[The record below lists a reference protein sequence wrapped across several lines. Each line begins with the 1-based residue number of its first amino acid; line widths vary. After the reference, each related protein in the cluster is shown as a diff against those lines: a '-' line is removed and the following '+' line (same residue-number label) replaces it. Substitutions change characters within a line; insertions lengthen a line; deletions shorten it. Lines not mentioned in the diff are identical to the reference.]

1 MAAESLPSGGTGLIS
16 PVDDEEAFTG
26 LEAAII
32 LIAFVVVAAV
42 FSYAVLGSGFYA
54 TEKARQVTS
63 DAGTTPSS
71 VVVAG
76 SVILK
81 SDAFS
86 NPELLSFFCE
96 VIGGEVAMSGI
107 HYTLHTTDMIYHV
120 PEKDVQ
126 LRWPS
131 GGSAE
136 GVLSRGQ
143 LLSVRLTIR
152 DAGLAAGDDVTLTII
167 PPRGVPVTIPCSVPG
182 TLLGNKR
189 YEVG

>member
-1 MAAESLPSGGTGLIS
+1 VSGLFS
-16 PVDDEEAFTG
+16 ALDDEEAFTG
-26 LEAAII
+26 LEAAFI

-42 FSYAVLGSGFYA
+42 FSFAVLGSGFYA

-71 VVVAG
+71 VMVTGA
-76 SVILK
+76 VILK
-81 SDAFS
+81 TDAFS
-86 NPELLSFFCE
+86 NPESLSFFCE
-96 VIGGEVAMSGI
+96 VIGGEVAMSDI
-107 HYTLHTTDMIYHV
+107 RYSLHTTQMIYQV
-120 PEKDVQ
+120 PEKDIQ

-136 GVLSRGQ
+136 GVLSRGE

-152 DAGLAAGDDVTLTII
+152 DAGLAARDDFTLTII
-167 PPRGVPVTIPCSVPG
+167 PPRGVLVTIPCSVPG

>member
-1 MAAESLPSGGTGLIS
+1 MSGLFSVIH
-16 PVDDEEAFTG
+16 DEEAFTG
-26 LEAAII
+26 LEAAVI

-42 FSYAVLGSGFYA
+42 FSYALLGSGFYA

-71 VVVAG
+71 VMVAG

-81 SDAFS
+81 TDGFS
-86 NPELLSFFCE
+86 NPESLSFFCE
-96 VIGGEVAMSGI
+96 VIGGEVAISGI
-107 HYTLHTTDMIYHV
+107 HYSLHTTEMIYQV
-120 PEKDVQ
+120 PDTDLQ

-136 GVLSRGQ
+136 GLLSRGE
-143 LLSVRLTIR
+143 LLSVRLTIT
-152 DAGLAAGDDVTLTII
+152 DAGLSTGDDFTLTII
-167 PPRGVPVTIPCSVPG
+167 PPRGVPVNIPCTVPG

>member
-16 PVDDEEAFTG
+16 AVDDEEAFTG
-26 LEAAII
+26 LEAGII

-42 FSYAVLGSGFYA
+42 FSYVILGSGFYA

-71 VVVAG
+71 LIVSGA
-76 SVILK
+76 VILRT
-81 SDAFS
+81 DAFS
-86 NPELLSFFCE
+86 NPESLNFFCE

-107 HYTLHTTDMIYHV
+107 HYTLHTTDMIYQI
-120 PEKDVQ
+120 PKKDIHY
-126 LRWPS
+126 RWPS
-131 GGSAE
+131 GDPAE
-136 GVLSRGQ
+136 GVLSRGK
-143 LLSVRLTIR
+143 LLSVRLTIT
-152 DAGLAAGDDVTLTII
+152 DAGLSTGDDVTLTII
-167 PPRGVPVTIPCSVPG
+167 PPRGVPVSIPCTVPG